1 MTTVAQLYET
11 LLGRAPDPEGLAY
24 WESQFGSNVDPTEAS
39 TFKSVAQITEPA
51 AVSANLWNQVD
62 PSAAINA
69 QMIAATPTAAGST
82 MPTTVEDVYK
92 TFYGTVDPQ
101 GAAYWKSQF
110 GGNAIDP
117 QQASLMINEIGK
129 NTPNIDTGLTVEQA
143 FKNYLGGNTDQAGID
158 FWKSQFGSGPL
169 TVNQLS
175 QLTNTQSGINTDT
188 GGGGVFGTGIGPDVS
203 WTNARD
209 ALEAAGVVAGN
220 YFLPGSSLVSS
231 RLVSEGAQDQ
241 LATDEFRLANMAAG
255 GAGGYAGNTAN
266 YGNLF
271 GGTSDAVAADN
282 IDVGGGWNPAT
293 GTGDAAT
300 AAAAGATGVTSSA
313 STPHLYTP
321 SGLDVNATG
330 LSDAVPTDVGSYG
343 SVIPVTA
350 GNALAS
356 GLTASQIIKALPLV
370 PVVNQLIGDPLGLTP
385 KAATPTGTT
394 GFNIVPIPSEWKSP
408 SAPVGTYSPIDLNSI
423 FSNQNLLAGT
433 QWQGLPN
440 QRNVTF
446 NDIFASG
453 QQSTPMGSP
462 VNVNNLVSAILGQTS
477 TSQKSA

>member
-24 WESQFGSNVDPTEAS
+24 WESQFGSNVDPSESA
-39 TFKSVAQITEPA
+39 TFLNVAQAELANRTPEEQRILAPNLLNDAVVNQVTSAPTTLSLPTTVEGVYNQFYGGTNAGTDFWKQQFGGNNITEQQA
-51 AVSANLWNQVD
+51 AMLIEAMRRDNPN
-62 PSAAINA
+62 IN
-69 QMIAATPTAAGST
+69 TGL
-82 MPTTVEDVYK
+82 TVEDVYNK
-92 TFYGTVDPQ
+92 GYLEDSPDLSGIGFWQ
-101 GAAYWKSQF
+101 QHF
-110 GGNAIDP
+110 G
-117 QQASLMINEIGK
+117 
-129 NTPNIDTGLTVEQA
+129 
-143 FKNYLGGNTDQAGID
+143 Y
-158 FWKSQFGSGPL
+158 GPL
-169 TVNQLS
+169 TLSQLS
-175 QLTNTQSGINTDT
+175 QLTSSAHGVNQDTDS
-188 GGGGVFGTGIGPDVS
+188 GGGVFGTGIGPDIS
-203 WTNARD
+203 WTNVRD

-241 LATDEFRLANMAAG
+241 LATDEFRFANMAAG
-255 GAGGYAGNTAN
+255 ITGGYQGNTAN
-266 YGNLF
+266 YGNLL

-282 IDVGGGWNPAT
+282 IDVGGGWNPTT
-293 GTGDAAT
+293 GTGDATT

-330 LSDAVPTDVGSYG
+330 LSDVVPTDVGSYG
-343 SVIPVTA
+343 SVVPVTA
-350 GNALAS
+350 GDALAS

-370 PVVNQLIGDPLGLTP
+370 SVVNQLIGDPLGLTP

-446 NDIFASG
+446 NDIFALG

-477 TSQKSA
+477 TSKKST